1 MRIVIDSQIEDPDLI
16 ERRRRQMVAAAAKCF
31 GVNGYHRT
39 TIKEIA
45 ETAGFSPGLIY
56 TYVKDKEDVLFLV
69 IVAHLDTYAREI
81 PKALTGVV
89 DPLER
94 FVVAVRAYCETVGSN
109 VDATILAYRETK
121 SLARERQKVL
131 MRLELSTNKIIS
143 DCLQECISAGLVRPV
158 NLDLA
163 TYRIVLLAH
172 GWALKAWHFRKITTL
187 AEYIRE
193 GLDLFLHALL
203 TKRGWQRWR
212 SLERAS
218 KDTGPA
224 QITSKRKRRGGG
236 QPPAA
241 GLHRGKLT

>member
-1 MRIVIDSQIEDPDLI
+1 MQIEIDSQIEDPELI
-16 ERRRRQMVAAAAKCF
+16 ERRRAQLVAAAAICF

-45 ETAGFSPGLIY
+45 ETAGFSAGLIY

-69 IVAHLDTYAREI
+69 IVALLETYAREL
-81 PKALTGVV
+81 PKALEGVL

-94 FVVAVRAYCETVGSN
+94 FVVAARAYCETVGDN

-121 SLARERQKVL
+121 SLARERQKAL

-143 DCLQECISAGLVRPV
+143 NCLQECISAGLIRPV
-158 NLDLA
+158 SLDLV

-172 GWALKAWHFRKITTL
+172 GWALKAWHFRAITTL
-187 AEYIRE
+187 EDYIRE

-203 TKRGWQRWR
+203 TRAGWQRWR
-212 SLERAS
+212 SLEGQLTERAR
-218 KDTGPA
+218 A
-224 QITSKRKRRGGG
+224 RTSKPKGRTAKNRQRQASTGS
-236 QPPAA
+236 
-241 GLHRGKLT
+241 K

>member
-1 MRIVIDSQIEDPDLI
+1 MRIEIDSQIEDPELI
-16 ERRRRQMVAAAAKCF
+16 ERRRAQLVAAAAKCF

-69 IVAHLDTYAREI
+69 IVALLETYAREL
-81 PKALTGVV
+81 PKALEGVL

-94 FVVAVRAYCETVGSN
+94 FVVAVRAYCETVGDN

-121 SLARERQKVL
+121 SLARERQKTL

-143 DCLQECISAGLVRPV
+143 NCLQECISAGLMRPV
-158 NLDLA
+158 NLDLV

-172 GWALKAWHFRKITTL
+172 GWALKAWHFRTITTL
-187 AEYIRE
+187 DDYIRE

-203 TKRGWQRWR
+203 TPVGWQRWHA
-212 SLERAS
+212 LESELTGSARVQAS
-218 KDTGPA
+218 KKKARTASGRQRQTSRGP
-224 QITSKRKRRGGG
+224 R
-236 QPPAA
+236 
-241 GLHRGKLT
+241 

>member
-81 PKALTGVV
+81 PKALAGVV

-121 SLARERQKVL
+121 SLARERQKAL

-143 DCLQECISAGLVRPV
+143 DCLQECISAGFVRPV

-172 GWALKAWHFRKITTL
+172 GWALKAWRKTTTL
-187 AEYIRE
+187 PEYIRE

-212 SLERAS
+212 SLDSACKDAGPVRAS
-218 KDTGPA
+218 
-224 QITSKRKRRGGG
+224 SKRKRRGAGSR
-236 QPPAA
+236 QRQASIAA
-241 GLHRGKLT
+241 R